1 MDKFIY
7 YLENNHKSV
16 DGHFFHKK
24 KGDKYQLLKKQI
36 FKHKNKLE
44 KIIKEMKLNQINNEY
59 LMKKYIYNLLSRN
72 KKDIK

>member
-1 MDKFIY
+1 MFLTDTKRCELWII
-7 YLENNHKSV
+7 
-16 DGHFFHKK
+16 K